1 MKDKYTLVGFMAT
14 REPDGTINAAIPVYR
29 DEALEPDEKDN
40 MTWDE
45 LYNYFS
51 RELAE
56 RFNRGSVD
64 E

>member
-1 MKDKYTLVGFMAT
+1 MAGKIIQVGTIAA

-51 RELAE
+51 CELAA
-56 RFNRGSVD
+56 RLNRGRVIG
-64 E
+64 

>member
-1 MKDKYTLVGFMAT
+1 MAGKRILVGTIAA
-14 REPDGTINAAIPVYR
+14 RDPDGTINAAIPVYR

-51 RELAE
+51 RELAA
-56 RFNRGSVD
+56 RFNRGSVS